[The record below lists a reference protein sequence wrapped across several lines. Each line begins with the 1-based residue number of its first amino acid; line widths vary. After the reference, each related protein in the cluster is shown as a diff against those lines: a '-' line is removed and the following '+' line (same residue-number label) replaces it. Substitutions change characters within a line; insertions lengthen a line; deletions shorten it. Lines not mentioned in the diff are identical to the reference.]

1 VPDLPYPYYQVQA
14 DGPDETGL
22 HLTVKVEAGAGGAL
36 PGISEAQLLAHL
48 KEYLTGADG
57 KVTVRVSSYAIQVI
71 DDI

>member
-22 HLTVKVEAGAGGAL
+22 HLTVKVEPGAGGAL
-36 PGISEAQLLAHL
+36 PGISEEQLIAHL

-57 KVTVRVSSYAIQVI
+57 KTTVRVSAYAIQVI
-71 DDI
+71 DNL